1 MVTIFGTSECV
12 EGGQGPPGPP
22 GTRGIK
28 DLISW
33 FPTMML
39 KQVRK
44 NLNFITFLIESI
56 DPESEPD
63 VELSGEKTLTKWK
76 AFNNRENAFF
86 LL

>member
-1 MVTIFGTSECV
+1 MVTIFGTSDCV
-12 EGGQGPPGPP
+12 EGHGPPGPP

-44 NLNFITFLIESI
+44 NLNF
-56 DPESEPD
+56 
-63 VELSGEKTLTKWK
+63 
-76 AFNNRENAFF
+76 
-86 LL
+86 